1 MTYEIWD
8 TDSRNVLAHRETL
21 EDVVTFLRRQ
31 LQELGDHWIDGIT
44 VLDVSADG
52 RTRTVVAED
61 RAILDLLRVPAASR

>member
-8 TDSRNVLAHRETL
+8 TDSRNVLAHSEAL

-31 LQELGDHWIDGIT
+31 LEELGDHWIDGIT

-61 RAILDLLRVPAASR
+61 RAILDLLRVPATR